1 MFSTGEIYG
10 KLQAALWC
18 WELGPVKG
26 TGLSARGPALRPGA
40 LTKPIFL
47 IKRVPVLF
55 LFGTSLLFHV
65 QF

>member
-26 TGLSARGPALRPGA
+26 TGLPSRGGHVWHSVQVGGAIKAL
-40 LTKPIFL
+40 L
-47 IKRVPVLF
+47 
-55 LFGTSLLFHV
+55 
-65 QF
+65 